1 MIIVSA
7 CLCGVNCK
15 YDGGNNLDERV
26 LKLLKEG
33 KAIPVCPEQ
42 LGGQETPRAPHE
54 IVNGNGSDVLAGK
67 ARILGPEGDD
77 DVTSEFLKGAYETL
91 KIAEA
96 IGADTAILKAR
107 SPSCGT
113 GKIYDGTFSGTKRP
127 GNGVATELLL
137 SRGIKVFTEENFDE
151 VIDIVATKMMKT
163 CISDGDTKE
172 EIK

>member
-1 MIIVSA
+1 MVIVSA
-7 CLCGVNCK
+7 CLCGINCK

-54 IVNGNGSDVLAGK
+54 IVNGTGRDVLEGNAK
-67 ARILGPEGDD
+67 ILGPKGD

-96 IGADTAILKAR
+96 VSAHSAILKAR
-107 SPSCGT
+107 SPSCGVEV
-113 GKIYDGTFSGTKRP
+113 IYDGTFIGTKRP
-127 GNGVATELLL
+127 GNGVTAELLL
-137 SRGIKVFTEENFDE
+137 SKGIKVFTEENL
-151 VIDIVATKMMKT
+151 
-163 CISDGDTKE
+163 DGLTDLDYK
-172 EIK
+172 